1 MISTFVSY
9 REANTITP
17 KQLCAEELDTI
28 QLEKRP
34 TIFTDINSIN
44 NYNSEKDLSCN
55 KLSCMLGFCTT
66 YHQRTV
72 HSSKG
77 NNMYYERNSN
87 RKAAIRLWVL

>member
-17 KQLCAEELDTI
+17 KQLCAEEPDTI

-55 KLSCMLGFCTT
+55 KLSYMLGFCTT

-77 NNMYYERNSN
+77 NDMYY
-87 RKAAIRLWVL
+87 K

>member
-28 QLEKRP
+28 RLEKKL

-44 NYNSEKDLSCN
+44 NNNNEKDLSCKN
-55 KLSCMLGFCTT
+55 HK
-66 YHQRTV
+66 RTV
-72 HSSKG
+72 AFPSVFRSS
-77 NNMYYERNSN
+77 
-87 RKAAIRLWVL
+87 